1 MKKSLLF
8 FMAIIMIVSC
18 TMPAFASSAIAPQ
31 TSDEL
36 LLCDFWISKN
46 SEIRPFGETRTP
58 DDVFIADI
66 DNDKA
71 PELVVFYSYLGPGGP
86 AFAIYKND
94 NGTVVHDGNIITDSG
109 TGIHHNLC
117 LVTDD
122 KGDIRILDHYTGYPL
137 GELAEQKLL
146 LSCYDSGNTIPEKY
160 VEVQYLDKVYYT
172 TEIGGENRVYCTREE
187 ADTFFKEVY
196 GTLGANVVFS
206 SESEEKQSNDFF
218 GIWTKQTE
226 KRNVIT
232 VLIDGKKVEFDQ
244 KPVIVDNRTLVPLR
258 AIFEELGAAVI
269 WEADTRTALSIKGDT
284 AVSVT
289 EGKNTLIKN
298 GEVIELDVA
307 PRIIG
312 SRTLVP
318 VRAVAESFDC
328 KVEWEAET
336 KTVIITTK

>member
-1 MKKSLLF
+1 MKKSVAFLLVVMMF
-8 FMAIIMIVSC
+8 ILC
-18 TMPAFASSAIAPQ
+18 TVPAFASSAIAPQ

-36 LLCDFWISKN
+36 ILCDYWISKN
-46 SEIRPFGETRTP
+46 SEIRPFGENRTP

-86 AFAIYKND
+86 AVAIYKAV
-94 NGTVVHDGNIITDSG
+94 NGTVVQHGEITTDSG
-109 TGIHHNLC
+109 TGINHELC
-117 LVTDD
+117 LSMEDN
-122 KGDIRILDHYTGYPL
+122 GDIKLIDHYSSYNSDTLCVQSILKMSYGAKGL
-137 GELAEQKLL
+137 TAED
-146 LSCYDSGNTIPEKY
+146 YA
-160 VEVQYLDKVYYT
+160 EVQYIDSVSYT
-172 TEIGGENRVYCTREE
+172 KDITGADRISCTKDE
-187 ADTFFKEVY
+187 ADAFFADSFAKMHQ
-196 GTLGANVVFS
+196 NIVFS
-206 SESEEKQSNDFF
+206 SESDKKQSNDFF
-218 GIWTKQTE
+218 GLWTKQNE
-226 KRNVIT
+226 KRNGIT
-232 VLIDGKKVEFDQ
+232 VLIDGKKIEFDQ
-244 KPVIVDNRTLVPLR
+244 KPVIVENRTLVPLR

-269 WEADTRTALSIKGDT
+269 WDAETRTAISVKDDT

-289 EGKNTLIKN
+289 EGKNTLVKN